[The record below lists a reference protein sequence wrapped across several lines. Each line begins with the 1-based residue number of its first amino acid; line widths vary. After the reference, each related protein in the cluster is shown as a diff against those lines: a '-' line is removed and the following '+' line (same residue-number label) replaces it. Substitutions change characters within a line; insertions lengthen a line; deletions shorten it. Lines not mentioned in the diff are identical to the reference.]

1 MKPLSETFKELGI
14 AFKFPIEI
22 RDADGNETYREDSD
36 GYCYKY
42 EWDAKG
48 NATYYENSN
57 DYCRKWERDAKGN
70 ETYYEDSDGITRG
83 TPRIHPCAS
92 HAPNHLRL
100 VDLCEELIG
109 YLEAVEESDS
119 GREFHPTTIASCR
132 CMVNARLEEII
143 PEIKSICEL

>member
-22 RDADGNETYREDSD
+22 RDANGNLTYRATSD
-36 GYCYKY
+36 D
-42 EWDAKG
+42 WWA
-48 NATYYENSN
+48 
-57 DYCRKWERDAKGN
+57 KWERDDNGN
-70 ETYYEDSDGITRG
+70 ETYYESSEGITRG

-109 YLEAVEESDS
+109 YLEAVEESHA
-119 GREFHPTTIASCR
+119 GREIHRRWI
-132 CMVNARLEEII
+132 EY
-143 PEIKSICEL
+143 

>member
-1 MKPLSETFKELGI
+1 MKKLSETLTELGI
-14 AFKFPIEI
+14 SFSFPIEI
-22 RDADGNETYREDSD
+22 RDADGNETYREDID

-83 TPRIHPCAS
+83 TPHSAKTCEGKQMTELMKDKAYIRGAECHEEGGEIFVTDQS
-92 HAPNHLRL
+92 GNGNHAKL
-100 VDLCEELIG
+100 
-109 YLEAVEESDS
+109 
-119 GREFHPTTIASCR
+119 
-132 CMVNARLEEII
+132 
-143 PEIKSICEL
+143 KQ